1 MNKIHHYS
9 LTINW
14 VGNTGE
20 GTKNYQSYERDH
32 LILVDKKPV
41 IKCSSDT
48 NFRGNPTM
56 HNPEELFL
64 ASISS
69 CHMLWYL
76 HLCSDNGI
84 IVRSYVD
91 NAVGTMTESGNEG
104 GKFTSVTLHPIV
116 TITDALQMQKAI
128 QLHSAANKYCFIA
141 NSLNFTILH
150 EPVINIE

>member
-1 MNKIHHYS
+1 MNKIHNYS

-14 VGNTGE
+14 VGNIGE

-32 LILVDKKPV
+32 LIIVEKKPV
-41 IKCSSDT
+41 IKGSSDI

-76 HLCSDNGI
+76 HLCSDEGI
-84 IVRSYVD
+84 IVTSYTD

-116 TITDALQMQKAI
+116 IITDALQTQKAI
-128 QLHSAANKYCFIA
+128 QLHIAANKLCFIA
-141 NSLNFTILH
+141 NSLNFPILH
-150 EPVINIE
+150 EPVIKTE